1 MKKLLLIVFLSCAGI
16 GVFAQ
21 KVGYV
26 NSQLIISELPEV
38 KVANSDIEA
47 LKAQLLK
54 KGQEMVKSL
63 QAKGQKLEQSR
74 NDMAPVKFEEEVA
87 KLKKEEEEI
96 KVFEEQSQFK
106 IYQKTELL
114 LGPVQKK
121 INEAIQAVA
130 KENGYSYIFDEQGS
144 NILYADE
151 KANISELVKAKLK
164 Q

>member
-1 MKKLLLIVFLSCAGI
+1 MKNLILFVLLFSVSLTLK
-16 GVFAQ
+16 AQ

-26 NSQLIISELPEV
+26 NSQQIIAELPEV

-54 KGQEMVKSL
+54 KGQEMVKAL
-63 QAKGQKLEQSR
+63 QAKGQKLEQGR

-96 KVFEEQSQFK
+96 KAFEEQSQFR
-106 IYQKTELL
+106 IYQKTEQL

-130 KENGYSYIFDEQGS
+130 KENGYSYVFDEQGS

-151 KANISELVKAKLK
+151 KSDISALVKAKLK
-164 Q
+164 P